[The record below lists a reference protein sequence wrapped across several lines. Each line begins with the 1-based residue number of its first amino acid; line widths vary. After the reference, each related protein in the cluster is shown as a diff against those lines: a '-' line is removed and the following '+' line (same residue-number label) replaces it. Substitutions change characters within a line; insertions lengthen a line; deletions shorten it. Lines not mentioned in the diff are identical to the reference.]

1 MDVYVITSWEDTNGR
16 IYTTSVSVYAY
27 SISEA
32 KARFKASHP
41 TCKRVTSAQKIGE
54 HYDRRPKKIFKK

>member
-32 KARFKASHP
+32 KAKFKASHP
-41 TCKRVTSAQKIGE
+41 TCKRVTSA
-54 HYDRRPKKIFKK
+54 HKK